1 MLLPHG
7 QVIVIKMFVHL
18 EDKVDQIISV
28 FLHYIIFFSHMYDQL
43 FIHIVLCRWKMS
55 CFVSK

>member
-1 MLLPHG
+1 MLPHG

-28 FLHYIIFFSHMYDQL
+28 FLHYIIFFSRMYDQL
-43 FIHIVLCRWKMS
+43 LFMLFCADGK
-55 CFVSK
+55 